1 MKIDVR
7 TARAMTPLLEEALDH
22 LKKASQLIHDT
33 GDIEDEEL
41 DNISSFVAG
50 SINKLDFYL
59 GKL

>member
-1 MKIDVR
+1 MKIDIR

-22 LKKASQLIHDT
+22 LEKASQLIHDT

-50 SINKLDFYL
+50 SIKKLDFYL